1 MLSLVIWKKKNEAY
15 TEKGRKEIEMKG
27 RKIKFERKEGGCK
40 FLYKQLKVLHTK
52 TFGRDK

>member
-1 MLSLVIWKKKNEAY
+1 
-15 TEKGRKEIEMKG
+15 MKG